1 MKPLIAAFRNSRLSK
16 WLPALLVMLIIFWFS
31 SQPNY
36 SLPNFHWA
44 DAIVKKGGHVTV
56 YAFLAL
62 AYWYALDFKK
72 DNRWI
77 AWLLAILYAATD
89 EFHQSFTVG
98 RHPSAWDVLIFDNLG
113 ALISLWLATLYIKR
127 KQPDHKDLVVEKPR
141 P

>member
-1 MKPLIAAFRNSRLSK
+1 MT
-16 WLPALLVMLIIFWFS
+16 
-31 SQPNY
+31 
-36 SLPNFHWA
+36 
-44 DAIVKKGGHVTV
+44 G

-62 AYWYALDFKK
+62 SYWYAFDFKK
-72 DNRWI
+72 ENRWI

-127 KQPDHKDLVVEKPR
+127 KQPDHTNLVVEKPKL
-141 P
+141 